1 MSDTSKDTGKGT
13 SKDIG
18 HTQRISRRSL
28 VAGAAVAGAVVAGGA
43 AAANAQSAAKSSV
56 RFVQP
61 DTMVKTPS
69 YTHVVEVIAPG
80 KVIYTSGERGGDKD
94 GKIPPDIRGQSWQ
107 ALENIRLNL
116 AAVGATFD
124 HVVKINV
131 YMMDLRRDH
140 STWSEIK
147 QTFVNKAAP
156 PASTTVQVAQ
166 LTRDGVLVEVDV
178 VAVVPA

>member
-1 MSDTSKDTGKGT
+1 MSKAAEGVEK
-13 SKDIG
+13 K
-18 HTQRISRRSL
+18 RRVSRRNL
-28 VAGAAVAGAVVAGGA
+28 VAGLAAAGAVAGVASTA
-43 AAANAQSAAKSSV
+43 AAQSAAKQTV

-69 YTHVVEVIAPG
+69 YTHVVEVIGPG
-80 KVIYTSGERGGDKD
+80 KVIYTSGERGGDKN
-94 GKIPPDIRGQSWQ
+94 GKIPPDIKGQSWQ

-124 HVVKINV
+124 NVVKINV

-140 STWSEIK
+140 ATWSEVK
-147 QTFVNKAAP
+147 QTFVNKANP

-178 VAVVPA
+178 VAVMPA